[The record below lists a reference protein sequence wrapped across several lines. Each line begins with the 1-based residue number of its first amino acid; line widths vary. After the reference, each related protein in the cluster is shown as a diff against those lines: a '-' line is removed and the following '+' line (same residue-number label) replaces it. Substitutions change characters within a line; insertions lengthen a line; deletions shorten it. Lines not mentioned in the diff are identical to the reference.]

1 MAKVLKIILWLAVL
15 AIIAF
20 LVFTGAKK
28 EVVAPTPEM
37 TGGPAGDR
45 VEEGLNIDTE
55 AGVET
60 SIPDSSVELETE
72 TSSPSSADGE

>member
-20 LVFTGAKK
+20 LVFTGTKK

-45 VEEGLNIDTE
+45 VEEGPNIDTE
-55 AGVET
+55 AGVST
-60 SIPDSSVELETE
+60 DILDSNIESEIE
-72 TSSPSSADGE
+72 TSSPFSVEGE